1 MNFMEQAVNFA
12 EESIYRTADAMV
24 KVGHDG
30 LEELEKRLANGTAG
44 FVVEELGMLGALGE
58 KAAAEL
64 IEAARPDFEQIVNIT
79 RLRKELHQRIDD
91 AQKEIQEAQRVI
103 RDLWRDWG
111 DVEYMEGD
119 DDTEHCLNEA
129 RRQLRLAQAIKPTD
143 ENGN

>member
-1 MNFMEQAVNFA
+1 MEQAVGFA
-12 EESIYRTADAMV
+12 EESIYHTADAMV

-30 LEELEKRLANGTAG
+30 LKELEKRLANGTAG
-44 FVVEELGMLGALGE
+44 FVVEELGVLGALGE